1 MITKLTSQKTI
12 CNSYLIDEDGYV
24 LIIDPGQ
31 DGVVEA
37 EIEKNGWTPEII
49 LLTHEHFDHI
59 ENLEE
64 VRTRYDIPVVACEIC
79 SERIGDEKLNLSVI
93 ADILSYYK
101 TGIIAE
107 RNAPRFTC
115 RPAEITYGDEYEMDW
130 RSHHFSFIRIP
141 GHSPGSV
148 LITMD
153 DEYLFTGDYMLLDDE
168 TTLRLRGGSPEDYE
182 NIAIPIMES
191 IPNGIKVCPG
201 HGPSYIKGEE
211 NEPH

>member
-1 MITKLTSQKTI
+1 MITKLTSRKTI
-12 CNSYLIDEDGYV
+12 CNSYLIDEDGCV

-37 EIEKNGWTPEII
+37 EIDRNGWTPELI

-59 ENLEE
+59 ENLEQ
-64 VRTRYDIPVVACEIC
+64 VRTKYNVPVVACEIC
-79 SERIGDEKLNLSVI
+79 SQRLEDPKQNLSVI

-101 TGIIAE
+101 TGRISE
-107 RNAPRFTC
+107 EKSPRFAC
-115 RPAEITYGDEYEMDW
+115 RKAEITYGDEYEMDW
-130 RSHHFSFIRIP
+130 RGHHFSFIRIP

-153 DEYLFTGDYMLLDDE
+153 GEYLFTGDYMLLDDE
-168 TTLRLRGGSPEDYE
+168 TTLRLRGGDPEAYE
-182 NIAIPIMES
+182 NIAIPIMQK
-191 IPNGIKVCPG
+191 IPDGIKVCPG
-201 HGPSYIKGEE
+201 HGPSYVKGED

>member
-12 CNSYLIDEDGYV
+12 CNSYLIEEDGYV
-24 LIIDPGQ
+24 VIVDPGQ
-31 DGVVEA
+31 DGVVGN
-37 EIEKNGWTPEII
+37 EIERNGWTPEYI

-64 VRTRYDIPVVACEIC
+64 LREKYNVPVVACRIC
-79 SERIGDEKLNLSVI
+79 SERLTDPKQNLSVI

-101 TGIIAE
+101 TGRVSE
-107 RNAPRFTC
+107 EKSPRFAC
-115 RPAEITYGDEYEMDW
+115 REAEIIYGDEYEMTW
-130 RSHHFSFIRIP
+130 RGHRFSFTRIP

-182 NIAIPIMES
+182 NIAIPIMKS
-191 IPNGIKVCPG
+191 IPDGIKVCPG
-201 HGPSYIKGEE
+201 HGPSYVKGEE

>member
-12 CNSYLIDEDGYV
+12 CNSYLIEEDGFV
-24 LIIDPGQ
+24 VIIDPGQ

-37 EIEKNGWTPEII
+37 EIDKNGWTPELI

-59 ENLEE
+59 DDLEQ
-64 VRTRYDIPVVACEIC
+64 VRTKYNVPVVACRIC
-79 SERIGDEKLNLSVI
+79 SERLGDPKTNLSVI

-101 TGIIAE
+101 TGVIAE
-107 RNAPRFTC
+107 EKSPRITC
-115 RPAEITYGDEYEMDW
+115 RPAEIIYEDEHEMEW
-130 RSHHFSFIRIP
+130 RGHRFSFVRIP

-153 DEYLFTGDYMLLDDE
+153 DEYGFTGDYMLLDDE
-168 TTLRLRGGSPEDYE
+168 TTLRLRGGDPEAYE
-182 NIAIPIMES
+182 NIAIPIMQS
-191 IPNGIKVCPG
+191 IPNGMKVCPG
-201 HGPSYIKGEE
+201 HGPSYVKGEE